1 MAKVASNS
9 SLAKRWILKM
19 LFNGCV
25 VSLQED
31 WNYQR
36 EWWPKYFKAGMVG
49 MLRTLGLQTMVLLQH
64 VWMALPVSSTYLAHP
79 RTNARTHTH
88 AHTHTRTHTHAH
100 THSLSFSLSVGWWWG
115 NQNTGRCNSP
125 FMSKSLLSSS
135 TSLFSFTFVSLSISI
150 NATFLSFPS
159 QTSLSF
165 CLVLL

>member
-79 RTNARTHTH
+79 RMHSHTHTCTQTRTHTH
-88 AHTHTRTHTHAH
+88 AHTHT
-100 THSLSFSLSVGWWWG
+100 HSLSL
-115 NQNTGRCNSP
+115 
-125 FMSKSLLSSS
+125 SLLDDGEATKTPADATVHLCLNHFYLLLLLSFLLR
-135 TSLFSFTFVSLSISI
+135 LFL
-150 NATFLSFPS
+150 FLS
-159 QTSLSF
+159 Q
-165 CLVLL
+165 